1 MARLISLAVL
11 LTLIVVLG
19 ITFFRVVA
27 PFLLPLFLA
36 GVVALLTQPMFL
48 YFVRRTGGRVRLSAG
63 LATGIV
69 AAALLVPFVVGTII
83 GSLQLY
89 SFAVSV
95 ADKQQWDRLFAPST
109 ADEPSIAT
117 IVLQQTS
124 DFVNE
129 FLPADKQTTPE
140 QLRQHAQTRIRE
152 TFRGLGDRSLG
163 IAGGT
168 IDFVA
173 GTLGRFAAALLQIVI
188 FLVSLYYFYADGTE
202 LMTAAERLIP
212 VRIDYQRTLF
222 NEFAKVVRSVVMA
235 TFIAAL
241 VQAVAT
247 TAALWLAGFENLFIL
262 FILASVAA
270 LIPMAGAWLVWGP
283 CAVILVARGQVAAAA
298 MLAVYGAAVV
308 GTLDNVVRA
317 YVLKSD
323 TKLHPL
329 LALISVLGG
338 LQVLGL
344 WGVFIGPIVASC
356 LHALIQ
362 IFNGELLEL
371 SRERF
376 GPRTAAGA
384 SEPAIGTATTSA
396 PTSHTAVD
404 AKPPSPEGTTPA
416 AGDGGRDGQ
425 RAGHSVTVGHTGGRK
440 GKKKRR

>member
-48 YFVRRTGGRVRLSAG
+48 YFVKRTGGRGRRGAG
-63 LATGIV
+63 LATAV
-69 AAALLVPFVVGTII
+69 VVAALLVPLVVGTII

-95 ADKQQWDRLFAPST
+95 ADKQQWDKLFAPST
-109 ADEPSIAT
+109 ADEPSVAT
-117 IVLQQTS
+117 TVLQGTS

-129 FLPADKQTTPE
+129 FLPEDKQTTPE
-140 QLRQHAQTRIRE
+140 QLRQQAQTRIRE
-152 TFRGLGDRSLG
+152 TLRGLGDRSLG

-173 GTLGRFAAALLQIVI
+173 GTLGMFVSALLQMVI

-202 LMTAAERLIP
+202 LITAAERLIP
-212 VRIDYQRTLF
+212 VRIDYQRALF

-241 VQAVAT
+241 VQGVAT

-283 CAVILVARGQVAAAA
+283 CAVILLTRGQVAAAV

-356 LHALIQ
+356 LHALVQ

-376 GPRTAAGA
+376 GQRTAA
-384 SEPAIGTATTSA
+384 SPLDPALVTATKAA
-396 PTSHTAVD
+396 PASQTAAD
-404 AKPPSPEGTTPA
+404 AKPPSPAGKTPA
-416 AGDGGRDGQ
+416 AVDGR
-425 RAGHSVTVGHTGGRK
+425 RASQSVTSGHGGGRK